1 MTTVAYPASPEGE
14 VETIIR
20 QRQEWLDRLKLDF
33 KEEMVFELEIL
44 LKGLDRFFNIQ
55 NLPIANMEQVVS
67 FNFLSEL
74 EIVQGFVDRVTRL
87 ARGLLENSRRQD
99 YQFRQYIEG
108 HLLDDLA
115 RSRWREVSLR
125 QERPEDSLFLLY
137 SSFLNLREIVH
148 GLVQL
153 KHIPY
158 SLFYNLGSLI
168 SREIAA
174 NRYFSPVG
182 EVMFRPEYDRI
193 GNRLISRVV
202 KSISEPELQKSFSVV
217 LLAFYRLLHYLHFID
232 PKSDQPENLKS
243 SLLFFALIASEAR
256 HLTEFME
263 RNLPQNLEGNPHPQT
278 RAFLELTDSLAF
290 QVRMEMKKIYQT
302 ELQKTTQPTNPD
314 LLRTAT
320 ENSHGVLQNF
330 FQQSIVQLVR
340 LFAPEL
346 QGDDI
351 FTSFVSKRQQSL
363 KIREDLWV
371 LRALM
376 DKFEEITETS
386 LQGATLSTYIKYL
399 HLQKNYFHYLERETL
414 PLLRY
419 GDLMEFR
426 KYVDFIRGLSEDDL
440 HLMDRLDRF
449 KMESKFFKIFV
460 ETTLGHLGN
469 RAELQNLPLDEKAA
483 ELKLKRFISR
493 EIAARAGRKE

>member
-1 MTTVAYPASPEGE
+1 MSTLAHPPPLE
-14 VETIIR
+14 VELEAIVR

-33 KEEMVFELEIL
+33 KEEMLFELEIL

-87 ARGLLENSRRQD
+87 AQRLLEDSHRHD
-99 YQFRQYIEG
+99 YQFRRYVEAQ
-108 HLLDDLA
+108 LLDDLA
-115 RSRWREVSLR
+115 RNRWREVSLR
-125 QERPEDSLFLLY
+125 QDRPEDSLFLLY

-148 GLVQL
+148 GLIQL
-153 KHIPY
+153 KRVPY

-168 SREIAA
+168 SREVAS
-174 NRYFSPVG
+174 NRFFSPVG

-193 GNRLISRVV
+193 GNRLISRIV
-202 KSISEPELQKSFSVV
+202 KAISDPDLQKGFSVV

-232 PKSDQPENLKS
+232 PQTDQPETLKS

-263 RNLPQNLEGNPHPQT
+263 RNLAQNLKRNPHPRT
-278 RAFLELTDSLAF
+278 PEFLGLADSLAF
-290 QVRMEMKKIYQT
+290 QIGMEMKKIYQT
-302 ELQKTTQPTNPD
+302 ELQKTSQPADPD
-314 LLRTAT
+314 ALRTAI

-330 FQQSIVQLVR
+330 FQQSIVLLVR

-346 QGDDI
+346 QGEDI

-371 LRALM
+371 FRALM

-386 LQGATLSTYIKYL
+386 IQGATLSTYIKYL
-399 HLQKNYFHYLERETL
+399 HLQKTFIRYLERETL

-419 GDLMEFR
+419 GDLIEFR
-426 KYVDFIRGLSEDDL
+426 KYFDFIQSLSPDDL

-469 RAELQNLPLDEKAA
+469 RAELQDLPLDEKTA
-483 ELKLKRFISR
+483 EMRLKRFITR
-493 EIAARAGRKE
+493 EIAVHR